1 MVSLPHAQIRIWRN
15 AHLPK
20 EHELASAFAAF
31 PRLSRS
37 VGGSAPGLVLD
48 WQQRTGHILSGG
60 AIDVVR
66 VWDADREQ
74 CVIELPLAAQAY
86 LPATLQPPQQQQ
98 YTTNGGGQQSFT
110 SPLLAPNSM
119 GAIPSSFTL
128 PSSALAGGIGPGGA
142 GGTTTTAGAGNSSG
156 GGHFNLQS
164 HSLAS
169 SSDGALFAAGCND
182 GSLRVF
188 DIRQPAPLV
197 TTLLEHRAAVVK
209 CHFQAGPSSAGLL
222 VSGGASGDVVLTDL
236 RHGADSIVKIAAH
249 SNSDLNALAVHDHA
263 PLIAS
268 GSHKQF
274 IKVFNTSGEPLSM
287 IRYHDGF
294 LGQRIGPVACLAFHP
309 HKLLLAAGALDS
321 YISIYAGS

>member
-1 MVSLPHAQIRIWRN
+1 M
-15 AHLPK
+15 
-20 EHELASAFAAF
+20 
-31 PRLSRS
+31 
-37 VGGSAPGLVLD
+37 
-48 WQQRTGHILSGG
+48 
-60 AIDVVR
+60 
-66 VWDADREQ
+66 
-74 CVIELPLAAQAY
+74 
-86 LPATLQPPQQQQ
+86 
-98 YTTNGGGQQSFT
+98 
-110 SPLLAPNSM
+110 
-119 GAIPSSFTL
+119 
-128 PSSALAGGIGPGGA
+128 
-142 GGTTTTAGAGNSSG
+142 
-156 GGHFNLQS
+156 
-164 HSLAS
+164 
-169 SSDGALFAAGCND
+169 
-182 GSLRVF
+182 
-188 DIRQPAPLV
+188 